1 MTQRKTL
8 TRPVR
13 LELPSPK
20 DAGLVTVVAA
30 FAFFEDRKRMP
41 EQLRRDLLATED
53 PSTGPLRS
61 SYHRTRRV
69 LESLNPD
76 CRRSPSSD
84 HKALLGDSIL
94 IGGLLAIA
102 RANLGEGEWRCE
114 GICVD
119 PDDQNR
125 GIGQETV
132 RKMYRVHPA
141 AKRWSLGTPESAVL
155 NRCFYEK
162 TGFTLVEITDV
173 EPQTAWKSRE
183 YENALPHEERVRR

>member
-1 MTQRKTL
+1 
-8 TRPVR
+8 
-13 LELPSPK
+13 
-20 DAGLVTVVAA
+20 
-30 FAFFEDRKRMP
+30 
-41 EQLRRDLLATED
+41 
-53 PSTGPLRS
+53 
-61 SYHRTRRV
+61 
-69 LESLNPD
+69 
-76 CRRSPSSD
+76 
-84 HKALLGDSIL
+84 LLGDSIL